1 MLEEG
6 TSKLKRP
13 SKSVLVPEEVPLTIT
28 LTPGNGIPDISV
40 TVPVTR
46 TSVPVWLKSPEVSNP
61 NKIKDNID
69 FIKYILEIKSR
80 IKET

>member
-1 MLEEG
+1 MLEDG
-6 TSKLKRP
+6 TSKLNSP
-13 SKSVLVPEEVPLTIT
+13 SKSVLVPVEVPFTIT

-69 FIKYILEIKSR
+69 FINCVLEFK
-80 IKET
+80 TTF